1 MKKAKKGIDSKTL
14 KHVAPDDGFNYF
26 SGYTQNCHNLPTMY
40 ASSEGFVVVGRGFRL
55 ACKGLRSAVEAYSK
69 LLKNNEY
76 GEEAKMEYPKIKIAG
91 GDTINISKTQLI
103 TLTEVNFELMDGGE
117 LKDNAIFLPEVVDGV
132 DIDKWVI
139 ARDSRGYLCAVPLL
153 SKESS

>member
-1 MKKAKKGIDSKTL
+1 
-14 KHVAPDDGFNYF
+14 
-26 SGYTQNCHNLPTMY
+26 
-40 ASSEGFVVVGRGFRL
+40 
-55 ACKGLRSAVEAYSK
+55 
-69 LLKNNEY
+69 
-76 GEEAKMEYPKIKIAG
+76 MEYPKIKIAG